1 MVDYYNILGISKN
14 ATDAEIKKAYKK
26 AALKYHPDRN
36 PNNKEAAEAKFKEI
50 SKAYQVLSDSHKRRT
65 YDQFGEEGINS
76 GVGGGFDADFSPFD
90 LFKQFSGQMGGDI
103 FGNLFNQGKQ
113 KKTKKIKSDPIQK
126 IVDVELKDL
135 YNGKKD
141 SLLIQKNKVSN
152 LSGYRS

>member
-1 MVDYYNILGISKN
+1 MQKLKRL
-14 ATDAEIKKAYKK
+14 IKKL
-26 AALKYHPDRN
+26 ALKYHPDRN

-113 KKTKKIKSDPIQK
+113 KPKRLKVTQYKK
-126 IVDVELKDL
+126 
-135 YNGKKD
+135 
-141 SLLIQKNKVSN
+141 LLMLN
-152 LSGYRS
+152 